1 MENKH
6 SDMKETRHE
15 ESLIGT
21 LHFFGEDF
29 FLVNLKNIPRERKM
43 SDLVV
48 DIIQQ
53 KDIQEKERKLIN
65 PQILEKAPE
74 FSEKNSILFFFH
86 PRPKESK
93 DSFLS
98 EILGF
103 YEKYEIKGD
112 PVSTAFMNLLD
123 KDNSFAEKYPHMSLF
138 ESGKDLYCIAN
149 YVSKIKY
156 MEGFNISTTAV
167 SRLSGY
173 FPNQFWF
180 CGIRQDIS

>member
-74 FSEKNSILFFFH
+74 FSEKNSILFFFTQDQK
-86 PRPKESK
+86 RVKIL
-93 DSFLS
+93 FCQRF
-98 EILGF
+98 LGF
-103 YEKYEIKGD
+103 TKSMK
-112 PVSTAFMNLLD
+112 
-123 KDNSFAEKYPHMSLF
+123 
-138 ESGKDLYCIAN
+138 
-149 YVSKIKY
+149 
-156 MEGFNISTTAV
+156 
-167 SRLSGY
+167 
-173 FPNQFWF
+173 
-180 CGIRQDIS
+180 